1 MQSFSGP
8 FDTFVIFLG
17 STVCLNYKITSWW
30 NPWQAFKGIGT
41 LTSSKASILV
51 LTMMEVSLGFA
62 SLPLALPTFK
72 LSAFFAIKD
81 ETPVQSSSPAG
92 TALEKYIPPCKRD
105 WPQASW
111 ISDHLKNLKLIYL
124 AGDAPGSVFDDSALT
139 VIPTE
144 NSPVEY
150 SPVNS
155 CKASAYAVQ
164 YQEEPEGYSACYENT
179 MTTSQSHYTCTAGS
193 LNKRLFSFGVR
204 VFLFYC
210 FKNQNSYRPRNNYT
224 LRGKSFLLSF
234 LPWCHRHSRSNLQLF
249 HDNT

>member
-72 LSAFFAIKD
+72 RSAFFAIKD
-81 ETPVQSSSPAG
+81 AAPVQSSSPAG

-111 ISDHLKNLKLIYL
+111 ISDHLFKINIS
-124 AGDAPGSVFDDSALT
+124 GRR
-139 VIPTE
+139 
-144 NSPVEY
+144 
-150 SPVNS
+150 
-155 CKASAYAVQ
+155 
-164 YQEEPEGYSACYENT
+164 
-179 MTTSQSHYTCTAGS
+179 CTW
-193 LNKRLFSFGVR
+193 FSFWWS
-204 VFLFYC
+204 C
-210 FKNQNSYRPRNNYT
+210 FNCHTDREFSGWILPR
-224 LRGKSFLLSF
+224 
-234 LPWCHRHSRSNLQLF
+234 Q
-249 HDNT
+249 